1 MMNSRSSPLAL
12 APNGQGGSQGS
23 EGAGAGKE
31 EGSSVPNGRV
41 FGLGAAPGL
50 PLFLGAALLLVLVVA
65 AAKGLGARGVRRPGG
80 VRGGGLGA
88 ALPIPL
94 PSPQRRGAL

>member
-12 APNGQGGSQGS
+12 AANGQGGSQGS

-41 FGLGAAPGL
+41 FGLGAALGL

-65 AAKGLGARGVRRPGG
+65 AANGLGARGVGRPGG
-80 VRGGGLGA
+80 VR
-88 ALPIPL
+88 
-94 PSPQRRGAL
+94 

>member
-12 APNGQGGSQGS
+12 ATNGQGGSQGS

-50 PLFLGAALLLVLVVA
+50 PLFLGAALLLMFVVA
-65 AAKGLGARGVRRPGG
+65 AANGLGSRGSA
-80 VRGGGLGA
+80 GLGELEE
-88 ALPIPL
+88 AL
-94 PSPQRRGAL
+94 RCRALSLLHNAVGLSN